1 MTKHESFLIRSHHG
15 LFLALEGKQSSGQI
29 EQQTY
34 AIQGT
39 DTSPASFEK
48 SLSATAK
55 KIGLANA
62 SLEASR
68 QQSRRLKAL
77 WTLYT
82 SIAYLLYFM
91 IVALVIGIKNGG
103 IAELGALI
111 GAPLVIYGVRE
122 AIARFYAY
130 RNSNKQAHLET
141 LQKQRDGIITKLKEA
156 TKYDS
161 TQQLLEK
168 YGGTPPKPQ
177 NPLNRTDNQNRQRDP
192 LRPDRPMLIP
202 PSTANV
208 PRGPLTAPNA
218 LQNPQSGVSV
228 SNPPL
233 TAAAATPP
241 WAQQHSPVESSAEFA
256 PNAFPPSHYY
266 AQTGTD
272 LGAPRWYDR
281 FLDVLLGEDESHPKN
296 RIILICKNCR
306 LVNGQAPPG
315 TKSLAD
321 IGKWRCSSCG
331 KMNGEDTE
339 MQKIVAEIQDARSS
353 NSMDTAKIEETEEHS
368 PTPNKDDETEN
379 DIMPSSEDEDISNGN
394 PNQSG
399 RETLFATVRKG
410 RKFEE

>member
-1 MTKHESFLIRSHHG
+1 MTKHETCLTRSQHG
-15 LFLALEGKQSSGQI
+15 LFLALEGTQAFKQRGP
-29 EQQTY
+29 QTDTV
-34 AIQGT
+34 QGN

-48 SLSATAK
+48 SLSAISK
-55 KIGLANA
+55 KVGLANA

-111 GAPLVIYGVRE
+111 GSPLVIYGVRE

-130 RNSNKQAHLET
+130 RTSNKQAHLES
-141 LQKQRDGIITKLKEA
+141 LQKQRDDIITKLKQA

-168 YGGTPPKPQ
+168 YGGTPAKPQ
-177 NPLNRTDNQNRQRDP
+177 NPFNRKAGNENRQRDP
-192 LRPDRPMLIP
+192 LKPDRPMFIP
-202 PSTANV
+202 PPTANI
-208 PRGPLTAPNA
+208 PRGPVTAPNTP
-218 LQNPQSGVSV
+218 QNPQSAASV
-228 SNPPL
+228 SNPPF

-241 WAQQHSPVESSAEFA
+241 WATQQQLPVSPVESSAEFA

-266 AQTGTD
+266 AQAGTD

-281 FLDVLLGEDESHPKN
+281 FMDVLLGEDESHPKN

-315 TKSLAD
+315 AKSLAD

-331 KMNGEDTE
+331 KMNGEDSE

-353 NSMDTAKIEETEEHS
+353 DWTDTAKIEETREHDS
-368 PTPNKDDETEN
+368 TPNKDDETEN
-379 DIMPSSEDEDISNGN
+379 DIIRHSEDEDTSNGN
-394 PNQSG
+394 TS
-399 RETLFATVRKG
+399 
-410 RKFEE
+410 